1 MGTAGGGRNVL
12 LGVSGSIAAYKAADI
27 ASALVKMGHNVD
39 VVMTRAATEF
49 IGPLTLQT
57 LSRNPVS
64 VDLWE
69 EVKGWQPGHIELAD
83 RAEVFLVA
91 PATANVIANFAHG
104 QAPDLLTSVYLAT
117 RARIVIAP
125 AMNTKMLEHPATRR
139 NIARLRSDGVEVLET
154 DEGMLACGYEGK
166 GKLSAVDGIV
176 ASVAE
181 HLAR

>member
-1 MGTAGGGRNVL
+1 MSLIA
-12 LGVSGSIAAYKAADI
+12 LGVTGSIGAYK
-27 ASALVKMGHNVD
+27 SVEVVRGLQRHGHD
-39 VVMTRAATEF
+39 VTAVMTESATRF
-49 IGPLTLQT
+49 IGPLTFEAITGREVVTGQYTAGANADIEHIALA
-57 LSRNPVS
+57 SKM
-64 VDLWE
+64 DL
-69 EVKGWQPGHIELAD
+69 L
-83 RAEVFLVA
+83 LVA
-91 PATANVIANFAHG
+91 PATANIVGKFANGIADDFLSA
-104 QAPDLLTSVYLAT
+104 LYLAST
-117 RARIVIAP
+117 APVLIAP